1 MLSVAQG
8 RDISL
13 RLGSCT
19 LEKYPNFC
27 VYPEKTILPYPGADS
42 QDGQEIKRE
51 KSEQAKFYKNGGKLS
66 LAPITLVLFFCLPGY
81 LPFRG
86 PWPSRYFG
94 DSESWLCF
102 NDEFLFGNALSSHPQ
117 CTNLTRASKRKEE
130 LS

>member
-13 RLGSCT
+13 RLGSYT
-19 LEKYPNFC
+19 ILGKYPNFH
-27 VYPEKTILPYPGADS
+27 VYPKKTILPYPGEDS

-66 LAPITLVLFFCLPGY
+66 LAPITRVLFFWLPGY

-86 PWPSRYFG
+86 PWPS
-94 DSESWLCF
+94 
-102 NDEFLFGNALSSHPQ
+102 
-117 CTNLTRASKRKEE
+117 
-130 LS
+130 